1 MLNGQQYFVMTL
13 STYERLIM
21 AIESPD
27 GSNSSVAAHLF
38 RQSVRL
44 SLFLC
49 DWKTM
54 LGTAENTQHEFG

>member
-1 MLNGQQYFVMTL
+1 MTL
-13 STYERLIM
+13 SAYERLII